1 VESVPGKGSQ
11 RKSANGNGKLA
22 KGKSSPCAPT
32 LSAFK
37 KPLTSLPLKGT
48 LPYTFSS
55 FPPAIL
61 IIRSASLKLNKSCSM
76 KDYLMKLSVKSA
88 RTERRR
94 KAEK

>member
-1 VESVPGKGSQ
+1 MDQQVAKEPQ
-11 RKSANGNGKLA
+11 RKCQGKAIRRQQA
-22 KGKSSPCAPT
+22 KTHCRLNCNVKQNVR
-32 LSAFK
+32 F
-37 KPLTSLPLKGT
+37 PLKGT